1 MPPVYSQ
8 LSRRAASHPGYFL
21 AKKPL
26 WLPVLGVVA
35 LRVRFCHGIVAVFLE
50 GAVSVMTA
58 VHACQKRREPAPFPT
73 EGSGLPARKE

>member
-1 MPPVYSQ
+1 MPPVYSP

-35 LRVRFCHGIVAVFLE
+35 LRVRFCHGIVAIFLE
-50 GAVSVMTA
+50 GAVSVMTGCPRMSKKA
-58 VHACQKRREPAPFPT
+58 
-73 EGSGLPARKE
+73 